1 MFVQNDTSYQ
11 ISQVQNNKF
20 RLHLQPQIST
30 VMLRKGLLFINLW
43 LVFLGA
49 GYAQDITIDLG
60 PNEIALNQMFTI
72 TATVHNERFQNYQG
86 FPDIEGFQKRGTSSS
101 SSTNF
106 INGARSSK
114 QSVIQNYMPL
124 KEGQYVLKS
133 FDMVINGNKVRS
145 KGKTIKVG
153 PAKEQQRRRYD
164 PFSNDPFQDFFSQG
178 RGNQS
183 KPQEFVDV
191 EADAFLALTTD
202 KSEVYPGEGFTM
214 TLALYVAK
222 TNRAEMRFHSLGE
235 QLPDILK
242 KIKPNNCWEE
252 NFDIENIV
260 GEPVD
265 VGGKAYNQ
273 FKVFQAAY
281 YPLNNETIYI
291 PKVGLE
297 LIKYNVAKNPTF
309 FGKNKKEE
317 KVTFETKPKSVKIKE
332 MPDHPLKEQ
341 VSVGNYRL
349 DEKISSNALKT
360 GESFSYDFNIV
371 GEGNISGINDIRFK
385 GDENFDLFPPNIRQ
399 NINKGNGRV
408 RGKKS
413 FSIYGIPN
421 EPGEFNMGDYFEWI
435 YFNPKLEK
443 YDTLRSEVIL
453 NVTGESKKNESIMS
467 NDMGTFYDTMDLTSN
482 ELFSLGARERIRT
495 IINVIIF
502 AMVGITALVLF
513 KK

>member
-1 MFVQNDTSYQ
+1 
-11 ISQVQNNKF
+11 
-20 RLHLQPQIST
+20 
-30 VMLRKGLLFINLW
+30 MLRKGLLLINLW
-43 LVFLGA
+43 LGFLGVSF
-49 GYAQDITIDLG
+49 AQEITIDLG
-60 PNEIALNQMFTI
+60 SDEVALNQMFTI
-72 TATVHNERFQNYQG
+72 TATVNNERFKNYGG
-86 FPDIEGFQKRGTSSS
+86 FPEIEGFQKRGTSSS

-106 INGARSSK
+106 INGARSST
-114 QSVIQNYMPL
+114 QSITQNYLPT
-124 KEGQYVLKS
+124 KEGQYRLNP
-133 FDMVINGNKVRS
+133 FEMTINGKKVKS
-145 KGKTIKVG
+145 KGKNIKVG
-153 PAKEQQRRRYD
+153 PAAQQSRRRGYD

-178 RGNQS
+178 NQKK

-191 EADAFLALTTD
+191 EAEAFLALTTD

-222 TNRAEMRFHSLGE
+222 TNRAEMRFHELGE

-242 KIKPNNCWEE
+242 KIKPSNCWEE

-260 GEPVD
+260 GEPVEI
-265 VGGKAYNQ
+265 GGKEYSQ

-309 FGKNKKEE
+309 FGRNKKEE
-317 KVTFETKPKSVKIKE
+317 RVTFETKAKSVKIKE

-349 DEKISSNALKT
+349 DEKISNKNLKT

-371 GEGNISGINDIRFK
+371 GEGNISGINDISFK
-385 GDENFDLFPPNIRQ
+385 GDENFDLFPPNTRQ
-399 NINKGNGRV
+399 NVSKSNGRV
-408 RGKKS
+408 RGKKA

-421 EPGEFNMGDYFEWI
+421 EPGTFEMGDYFEWI
-435 YFNPKLEK
+435 YFNTKLEK
-443 YDTLRSEVIL
+443 YDTLRSEIVL
-453 NVTGESKKNESIMS
+453 TVSGESKKNEYIMS
-467 NDMGTFYDTMDLTSN
+467 NDMGSFYDTMDLTSN
-482 ELFSLGARERIRT
+482 ALFSLDSRERMRT
-495 IINVIIF
+495 IVNVIIF
-502 AMVGITALVLF
+502 VMVGLMVLILF